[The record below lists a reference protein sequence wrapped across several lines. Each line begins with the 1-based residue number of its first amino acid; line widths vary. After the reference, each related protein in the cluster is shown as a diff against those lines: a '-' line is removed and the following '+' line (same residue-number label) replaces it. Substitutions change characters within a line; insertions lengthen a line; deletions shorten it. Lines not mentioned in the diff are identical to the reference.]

1 MKEELQEA
9 LREALESGKARAA
22 VVFTERDGELV
33 PRLVTSADDPALDS
47 IYEGDRRYP
56 TASFA
61 MMVLPLVDG
70 KLALPVRECDRR
82 MLVELEKYNQVDP
95 DRLLLVGVPCS
106 QEVADACGCG
116 HPSPPPEIA
125 VTGPLAQPSDAT
137 PLPEASSEDPA
148 ERLAFW
154 MDSFSKCIRCMGC
167 RNICPMCF
175 CKECALD
182 DPDLVGADSKP
193 PEIPIFHLIRAF
205 DMADRCIDCG
215 MCESICPAEIP
226 LRQLYRLARAS
237 VKDAFGYEP
246 GLDAGELS
254 PLGELG
260 TPADLGGMDEG
271 FRSV

>member
-61 MMVLPLVDG
+61 MMVLPLVEG

-125 VTGPLAQPSDAT
+125 VTGPRAQPSEAT

-154 MDSFSKCIRCMGC
+154 
-167 RNICPMCF
+167 
-175 CKECALD
+175 
-182 DPDLVGADSKP
+182 
-193 PEIPIFHLIRAF
+193 
-205 DMADRCIDCG
+205 
-215 MCESICPAEIP
+215 
-226 LRQLYRLARAS
+226 
-237 VKDAFGYEP
+237 
-246 GLDAGELS
+246 
-254 PLGELG
+254 
-260 TPADLGGMDEG
+260 
-271 FRSV
+271 

>member
-1 MKEELQEA
+1 MAGEIRNA
-9 LREALESGKARAA
+9 VREALASGEARAA
-22 VVFTERDGELV
+22 VVLTERDGELV
-33 PRLVTSADDPALDS
+33 PRLVTGADDTALQDM
-47 IYEGDRRYP
+47 YDGDRRYP

-61 MMVLPLVDG
+61 MMVLPLLDG

-82 MLVELEKYNQVDP
+82 MLVELEKYNQIDP
-95 DRLLLVGVPCS
+95 DRLLLLGVPCS

-116 HPSPPPEIA
+116 HPSPPQEIA
-125 VTGPLAQPSDAT
+125 VAGPLAQPAEAT

-175 CKECALD
+175 CDECALD
-182 DPDLVGADSKP
+182 DPDLVGAESKP
-193 PEIPIFHLIRAF
+193 PEIPMFHLIRAF

-246 GLDAGELS
+246 GLDASEKS

-260 TPADLGGMDEG
+260 TSDKLGVE
-271 FRSV
+271 